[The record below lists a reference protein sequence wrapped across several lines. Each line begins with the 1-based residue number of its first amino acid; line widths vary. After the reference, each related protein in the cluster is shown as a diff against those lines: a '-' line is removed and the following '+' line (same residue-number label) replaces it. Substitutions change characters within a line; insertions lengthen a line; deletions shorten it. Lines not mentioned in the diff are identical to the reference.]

1 VSEADILIPFI
12 LSTHAFL
19 LKTTVWSCVFSM
31 YPGNLNDKP
40 NRIPSQPETCD
51 GVMAQPAFQHYVFPR
66 SSAMLPGIHTIHGQH
81 GLKIIY
87 GVENDVFLLSP
98 SGFYQW

>member
-1 VSEADILIPFI
+1 
-12 LSTHAFL
+12 
-19 LKTTVWSCVFSM
+19 
-31 YPGNLNDKP
+31 
-40 NRIPSQPETCD
+40 
-51 GVMAQPAFQHYVFPR
+51 MAQPAFQHYVFPR

-87 GVENDVFLLSP
+87 GVENNVFLLSP